1 MYARARLLVAA
12 VSIAGLVGG
21 LTSCTNPQTGGTD
34 VKPSNVG
41 KAIAVS
47 KDDKIAAMVP
57 AEIRQRGS
65 FTAAINPDVAPVKF
79 VDSNGNING
88 LNPDLL
94 RDAAKVMGL
103 KINLQKG
110 TFDAMVP
117 GLEAKRYDVVASIG
131 DYKERQTH
139 IDFIDYLVTGTA
151 VLTSTSFPK
160 DKITPAG
167 LCGLDVGYVR
177 GTAQQGLIAK
187 ASKQCLKN
195 QKKKI
200 TGTAYGDGGAA
211 LLSVKSGQA
220 DAFWGD
226 SPAMLYNAKTTPK
239 LYKVVYEENSGC
251 YGIGIN
257 KDDAAFTKALRA
269 ALLKLSHDG
278 VYDQL
283 LKKWGQVGYGMPK
296 LPLNSGPSLD
306 AA

>member
-1 MYARARLLVAA
+1 MYTRARLLVAVVA
-12 VSIAGLVGG
+12 AAGLVGG
-21 LTSCTNPQTGGTD
+21 LTSCTNPETGGTD
-34 VKPSNVG
+34 VKPSAVG
-41 KAIAVS
+41 RSIAVS
-47 KDDKIAAMVP
+47 KDNKIAAMVP
-57 AEIRQRGS
+57 TDFRKRGS

-79 VDSNGNING
+79 VDSNGNIDG
-88 LNPDLL
+88 LNPELL

-110 TFDAMVP
+110 TFDSMVP

-151 VLTSTSFPK
+151 VLTSASFAK
-160 DKITPAG
+160 DKIKPIG

-177 GTAQQGLIAK
+177 GTAQQGLIET
-187 ASKQCLKN
+187 ASKQCVKSG
-195 QKKKI
+195 KKKI

-226 SPAMLYNAKTTPK
+226 SPAMIYNAKTSPK

-257 KDDAAFTKALRA
+257 KDNADFTKALRA
-269 ALLKLSHDG
+269 ALLKLSEDG

-283 LKKWGQVGYGMPK
+283 LKKWGQEGYGMAK
-296 LPLNSGPSLD
+296 LPLNSGPSLE